1 MNKTDSFFDKAPAP
15 ELGFTPPLRRPL
27 GQERAGAALASLIA
41 SVALVVATLVAAAA
55 VSSGPAPSPLPGPAS
70 AGWSTIQRG

>member
-1 MNKTDSFFDKAPAP
+1 MDKPDSFFDKAPAP
-15 ELGFTPPLRRPL
+15 ELGFKPPQRRPL
-27 GQERAGAALASLIA
+27 GEERAGAALASLIA

-55 VSSGPAPSPLPGPAS
+55 VSSGPARSPLPGPAS